1 MNRIMTRCL
10 LIAVVLLGGIVY
22 VQHRNTVR
30 LKAERDRYRGN
41 AEALLSDMKRIR
53 VDSTTMALDAR
64 ALQLTLDEYK
74 RFRAEDAATIK
85 RLGVKIKNL
94 EAVARHELEVAGPID
109 AAIRDTVI
117 IRDTVPILR
126 QKVEMLTPHIELS
139 GIIEN
144 ERLQGTI
151 QVPITL
157 HQAVWVE
164 YKGCWFWRRVKA
176 IHQTISSDN
185 PYVEIKY
192 SEYIKIK
199 K

>member
-1 MNRIMTRCL
+1 MNKIVTRCL

-94 EAVARHELEVAGPID
+94 EAAARHELEVAGPID
-109 AAIRDTVI
+109 ATIRDTVI

-144 ERLQGTI
+144 ERLQGAI
-151 QVPITL
+151 RVPVTL

-185 PYVEIKY
+185 PYVEITY
-192 SEYIKIK
+192 SEYTRIR
-199 K
+199 

>member
-1 MNRIMTRCL
+1 M

-85 RLGVKIKNL
+85 RLGVRIKNL
-94 EAVARHELEVAGPID
+94 EAAARHELEVAGPID
-109 AAIRDTVI
+109 ATIRDTVI

-144 ERLQGTI
+144 ERLQGAI
-151 QVPITL
+151 RVPVTL

-185 PYVEIKY
+185 PYVEITY
-192 SEYIKIK
+192 SEYIRIR
-199 K
+199 